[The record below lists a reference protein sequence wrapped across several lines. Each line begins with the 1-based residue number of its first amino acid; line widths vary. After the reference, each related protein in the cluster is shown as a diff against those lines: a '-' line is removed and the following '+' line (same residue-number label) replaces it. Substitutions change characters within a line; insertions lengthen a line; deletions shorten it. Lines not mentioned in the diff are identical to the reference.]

1 MTLEVLRGG
10 KSELVVQH
18 PDSLALRIPR
28 AWTDADG
35 APPTHGTGTD
45 TQLTVEAV
53 RDLIH
58 LANLLAARD

>member
-35 APPTHGTGTD
+35 APPAPLPETD

-53 RDLIH
+53 RNLIH
-58 LANLLAARD
+58 LVGLLAARV